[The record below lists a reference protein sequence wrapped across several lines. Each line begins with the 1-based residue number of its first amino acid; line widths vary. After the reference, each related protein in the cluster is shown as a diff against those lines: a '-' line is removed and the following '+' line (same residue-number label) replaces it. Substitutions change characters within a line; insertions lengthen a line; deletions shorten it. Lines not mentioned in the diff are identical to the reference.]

1 MAALHGIEA
10 SEALDKLMALAR
22 EEQLERRLHTRS
34 RTVKCP
40 SRFRS
45 FSDFKHESVYY
56 QITQDG
62 WMIEQV
68 EERLRLYGHVY
79 PMYIQEMDGFF
90 SLAADPR
97 TVGVLEM
104 LLARG
109 LDPSIRC
116 DYLLHIYK
124 FADYVGGDQE
134 LSMGIALYNNDIT
147 QMSLLCLATE
157 SNNPQAVDLL
167 ISYGANLSNVDK
179 AQRVVTICR
188 SLYDAQSYNFEAL
201 AKYIELVEPAL
212 LLRYVDLITS
222 FMITMAQGRLV
233 IGVARAN
240 IEDMTPLEHHRILRS
255 LIKGCSSIRLW
266 EVFIN
271 RVGIAGR
278 YAIMVKVERVS
289 NNEPPPRIF
298 GSFPRSYGYP
308 TETSY
313 QPTSEES
320 LMDSKLTFQTY
331 RTVSRSRNAQMLYAW
346 THRPSYWQPQYH
358 HHYSKAQRA
367 RVETLMQI
375 HALAPDSSWASLPL
389 ELVFLIFEWSL
400 GVCLYYAPTEPN
412 TDETNL

>member
-1 MAALHGIEA
+1 MTALHGIEA
-10 SEALDKLMALAR
+10 FEALDELQALADK
-22 EEQLERRLHTRS
+22 EHNQRRWDTS
-34 RTVKCP
+34 RIVKSP
-40 SRFRS
+40 SHFKP

-62 WMIEQV
+62 WTIEQV

-79 PMYIQEMDGFF
+79 PMYIQEMGGFY

-97 TVGVLEM
+97 TAGVLEV
-104 LLARG
+104 LLTRG

-116 DYLLHIYK
+116 DYLLHIYQ
-124 FADYVGGDQE
+124 FSDFVYGDQE
-134 LSMGIALYNNDIT
+134 LDMANILNANYT
-147 QMSLLCLATE
+147 MQMSLLCLATE

-179 AQRVVTICR
+179 AQRVMTICR
-188 SLYDAQSYNFEAL
+188 SLYDAQSYNFETL

-212 LLRYVDLITS
+212 LLQFVDLITS
-222 FMITMAQGRLV
+222 FMITMARGRLV
-233 IGVARAN
+233 IGAARAN
-240 IEDMTPLEHHRILRS
+240 IEDMTPLEHHRVLRS

-331 RTVSRSRNAQMLYAW
+331 GTASKSYNAQMRYAW
-346 THRPSYWQPQYH
+346 THRPSYWRPRYH

-375 HALAPDSSWASLPL
+375 HTLAPESSWASLPL
-389 ELVFLIFEWSL
+389 ELVFLIFELSL
-400 GVCLYYAPTEPN
+400 GICLYH
-412 TDETNL
+412 TDDEKVQVI